1 MRKEVKDKIDLWV
14 LYITSLVGLPYVI
27 LITIGLWSFEKIK
40 IMEEFVLA
48 IVICE
53 VVIYTIRYFYF
64 RPRPIGKTENFTS
77 LFERLDES
85 SFPSIHAARAGI
97 FAVILSQMIPMKA
110 KILLWI
116 MSGAVCVSRIY
127 LKRHH
132 PSDVI
137 VGGILGLIISYF
149 IIVVGGPI

>member
-1 MRKEVKDKIDLWV
+1 MKKEFENKFDRWMRD
-14 LYITSLVGLPYVI
+14 ITSLVGLPYVI

-53 VVIYTIRYFYF
+53 IVIYTIRYFYF

-85 SFPSIHAARAGI
+85 SFPSIHAARAGV
-97 FAVILSQMIPMKA
+97 FAVVLSQMIPMKA

-116 MSGAVCVSRIY
+116 TAGAVCVSRIY

-137 VGGILGLIISYF
+137 VGGILGLLVGYITVLII
-149 IIVVGGPI
+149 